1 MLSEKEKA
9 ALDGYITYVP
19 EKPGNKRKVRKNA
32 FGESIELYEDDLAS
46 FIYDNDKV
54 YLLTIQTETDEKEF
68 YVLFDNAQE
77 LLDEFE
83 EEIDNATIVSCGLG
97 KTFKKEMEELLG
109 E

>member
-1 MLSEKEKA
+1 MLSEKEKV
-9 ALDGYITYVP
+9 ALDGYITAVP
-19 EKPGNKRKVRKNA
+19 EEPENKRVLRKNV

-46 FIYDNDKV
+46 FIYDNDKI
-54 YLLTIQTETDEKEF
+54 YLLTIKTETDEKEF

-83 EEIDNATIVSCGLG
+83 EEIDSVTIVSCGLG
-97 KTFKKEMEELLG
+97 KTFKREMEELFG